1 MKKQTGIWLDH
12 EKATIITLNR
22 NRYKL
27 NTIESDIVT
36 KERTDGETKKYGR
49 FGDQALSQEKHRE
62 RRIKEQTSNYLKNL
76 MKEINDVDELVL
88 FGPANMKKELEKHIH
103 KDTTLASKLKAVV
116 SADSMTDNQMVAWVK
131 KFYLKSKI
139 IE

>member
-12 EKATIITLNR
+12 EKAIIITLHR
-22 NRYKL
+22 NGYIL

-36 KERTDGETKKYGR
+36 RERTIGETRKYGR
-49 FGDQALSQEKHRE
+49 FGDQSLYQEKHKE
-62 RRIKEQTSNYLKNL
+62 RRIKEQTSDFFKNL
-76 MKEINDVDELVL
+76 LSEIKNVDELVL
-88 FGPANMKKELEKHIH
+88 FGPANMKKELEKHIL

-131 KFYLKSKI
+131 KFYPNSKI